1 MLRRKSK
8 LLTMT
13 SKTPQEQKPSA
24 NPQPADTTLN
34 DFPPRALLFVELD
47 VVDHLHHSSPL

>member
-1 MLRRKSK
+1 MLRIKSK
-8 LLTMT
+8 VLTMT
-13 SKTPQEQKPSA
+13 SKTPQEQKPFP
-24 NPQPADTTLN
+24 NPQPADAALN

>member
-1 MLRRKSK
+1 
-8 LLTMT
+8 MT
-13 SKTPQEQKPSA
+13 SKTPQEQKPFP
-24 NPQPADTTLN
+24 NPQPADAALN